1 MGYLGGGFTLH
12 DIASVNTAHGCTSF
26 QSFPI
31 HHELFAVWP
40 SCGHTI
46 AFPVVS
52 STGQHPRVGI
62 LPVALL
68 RRGVPGLG
76 RHGLRRILGLSLS
89 RLTLSRLLGLRRR
102 LGLGHGER

>member
-12 DIASVNTAHGCTSF
+12 DIASVNTAHRCTSF

-31 HHELFAVWP
+31 HHELFAVC
-40 SCGHTI
+40 SSGRHTI

-52 STGQHPRVGI
+52 RTGQHPRVGI

-68 RRGVPGLG
+68 WRCVSGLG
-76 RHGLRRILGLSLS
+76 RHGLRRVLGLSL
-89 RLTLSRLLGLRRR
+89 RLLTLSRRLGLRRI